1 MKNKDIKITM
11 LFGANE
17 TEYIDKILLKYYG
30 GKPFKTQKDRKRRLE
45 MFCGAMLNKGMWAV
59 ENNREYMEVN

>member
-17 TEYIDKILLKYYG
+17 IPDIDNILLKYYG

-45 MFCGAMLNKGMWAV
+45 MFCGTMFSKGVWAV
-59 ENNREYMEVN
+59 ENNKEYMEVN